1 LHVACQAATPKVAVR
16 LFFPECVAATAV
28 STTDRSICLDTGLIN
43 TSAPAAE
50 AGCRVLAQL
59 KQMQIARFLCMAW
72 SKYIRHGCRTV
83 AFPTRSAG
91 DIPVIDQGGVPSM
104 RAANTYLGSIGTT
117 IFTVMSALATEHR
130 SINLG
135 QGFPDTEGPA
145 DIVQAAVDALKD
157 GRNQYPPMPGLPE
170 LRQAVATANKRFYDL
185 DIDWAKEVT
194 VTSGATEA
202 VTASLMAVIDPGDEV
217 VLIEPL
223 YDTYVPVVRMLG
235 ATPRIVRLAPP
246 HWDLPRAELADAF
259 GPKTKAILFNS
270 PMNPCGKVFSAREL
284 AFIADLV
291 AAYDTYA
298 ICDEVYEHL
307 VFDGAKHIPLMT
319 LPGMRDRTMR
329 IGSAGKTFSLTG
341 WKVGYVTAG
350 AALTPLVQ
358 KAHQNLTFTTAPN
371 LQRAVAVGLAKDD
384 AYFASLASNLQARRD
399 QLAEGLAA
407 TGLSVLPTRGT
418 YFITTD
424 FAPLGFNGD
433 DVAFCRHITEHA
445 GVTAIPVSA
454 FYDNPGAPRHYARF
468 AFCKRP
474 EVLAEAIDRLQRH
487 FGG

>member
-1 LHVACQAATPKVAVR
+1 
-16 LFFPECVAATAV
+16 
-28 STTDRSICLDTGLIN
+28 
-43 TSAPAAE
+43 
-50 AGCRVLAQL
+50 
-59 KQMQIARFLCMAW
+59 
-72 SKYIRHGCRTV
+72 
-83 AFPTRSAG
+83 
-91 DIPVIDQGGVPSM
+91 M
-104 RAANTYLGSIGTT
+104 RGANSFLGSIGTT
-117 IFTVMSALATEHR
+117 IFTVMSALAVEHQ

-135 QGFPDTEGPA
+135 QGFPDTDGPE
-145 DIVQAAVDALKD
+145 DVVQAAADALRD
-157 GRNQYPPMPGLPE
+157 GRNQYPPMPGVPE
-170 LRQAVATANKRFYDL
+170 LRQAVATANRRFYGL

-202 VTASLMAVIDPGDEV
+202 ITACLMAVLDPGDEV

-235 ATPRIVRLAPP
+235 AIPRIVRLSPP
-246 HWDLPRAELADAF
+246 HWDLPQDELASAF

-270 PMNPCGKVFSAREL
+270 PMNPCGKVFTADEL
-284 AFIADLV
+284 AFIAGLV
-291 AAYDTYA
+291 ARHDTYA

-307 VFDGAKHIPLMT
+307 TFDGARHIPLMT

-341 WKVGYVTAG
+341 WKVGYVTA
-350 AALTPLVQ
+350 AANLTPLVQ

-384 AYFASLASNLQARRD
+384 AYFASLSANLQARRD
-399 QLAEGLAA
+399 QLAAGLADV
-407 TGLSVLPTRGT
+407 GLSVLPTKGT

-424 FAPLGFNGD
+424 FSPLGFNGD
-433 DVAFCRHITEHA
+433 DVAFCRHITEKA

-454 FYDNPGAPRHYARF
+454 FYDTPDAPRHYARF

-474 EVLAEAIDRLQRH
+474 EVLGEALDRLRRH
-487 FGG
+487 FGAG